1 MDGYT
6 NLPTAASMNYGAT
19 TVPSVISTNQQG
31 EVVSYQNA
39 PPPYAAPLGGSVDQ
53 RNVAEYLSP
62 EEINALNIMRQQMQN
77 NGFNLP
83 DERLVQALMARKFEV
98 DRAVLLLK
106 NQLEWKQAHASD
118 LILDEKIM
126 KELRTCKVLAPPNS
140 RDKTGAQIIYFCPRF
155 HQPHESTPYDVFR
168 MVYYLID
175 HLVEDITTQRS
186 GFMIIVD
193 LRGAAWRNFESK
205 LPQVFVKN
213 MQNRFPGRLH
223 LILILHPPKIFRVM
237 YSMVKPFVPDKY
249 LAKIQVVDLAN
260 LPQYVDP
267 NNLLQDYGGSLA
279 FDQSSFIN
287 MLVTQEQYK
296 QQSQLQLQQQQMQQA
311 YQEVQQ
317 QKPQLQQQ
325 QQFVGIGTAGL

>member
-1 MDGYT
+1 MMDGY
-6 NLPTAASMNYGAT
+6 LPATASTVYVT
-19 TVPSVISTNQQG
+19 TAPSTNQQG
-31 EVVSYQNA
+31 EVISYQNA
-39 PPPYAAPLGGSVDQ
+39 PLPNPTAPLGGCVDQ

-62 EEINALNIMRQQMQN
+62 EEIQALNIMRQQMQN
-77 NGFNLP
+77 DGFNLP

-249 LAKIQVVDLAN
+249 LAKIQVVELVN
-260 LPQYVDP
+260 LPEYINH
-267 NNLLQDYGGSLA
+267 NNLLQDYGGTLA

-287 MLVTQEQYK
+287 MLVTQEQQK
-296 QQSQLQLQQQQMQQA
+296 QQQQLQQLYQVQQQQ
-311 YQEVQQ
+311 QQ

-325 QQFVGIGTAGL
+325 QQQQFAGIGTAGL